1 MRCHYL
7 EVAGHYHACVHWLLP
22 PKPSPSA
29 IDTDQKKNKK
39 FQRKRY
45 IVKYIYAHIFSC
57 TPKYQ
62 LESVVGILLCR
73 KSMNYLKFIEN
84 SHILVYFYCTEEISV
99 LIPLCSTLWHTWRWC
114 FRGVTQHP
122 WLDRAIPTEYCC
134 FAYVINPV
142 TAKITIFRNFYIRI
156 LNSFVPCH
164 QNVYAF
170 FYTSTPGS
178 VSAQHLLQYFEFI
191 LFIFCFIFLLMYIL
205 CAKPKLPFPKYTA

>member
-1 MRCHYL
+1 MS
-7 EVAGHYHACVHWLLP
+7 LP
-22 PKPSPSA
+22 CMCTLASPTSNVSST
-29 IDTDQKKNKK
+29 INTDQKKRKK

-45 IVKYIYAHIFSC
+45 IFKYFYAHTFSC

-62 LESVVGILLCR
+62 LESFVGILLCWE
-73 KSMNYLKFIEN
+73 SMSYLEFIEN
-84 SHILVYFYCTEEISV
+84 SHLLVYFYCTEEISGF
-99 LIPLCSTLWHTWRWC
+99 ISLCSTLWHMWRWC

-122 WLDRAIPTEYCC
+122 GLDGAILTEYCW

-142 TAKITIFRNFYIRI
+142 TAKITVSWNFCIRI

-170 FYTSTPGS
+170 FNTSTPGS

-191 LFIFCFIFLLMYIL
+191 LFIFCFIFSPDVHFM
-205 CAKPKLPFPKYTA
+205 CKA

>member
-1 MRCHYL
+1 M
-7 EVAGHYHACVHWLLP
+7 ALLRSCWSLP
-22 PKPSPSA
+22 CMCTLVSPTSNFSSPM
-29 IDTDQKKNKK
+29 DTHQKENKK

-45 IVKYIYAHIFSC
+45 IFKYIYAHTFSC

-62 LESVVGILLCR
+62 LESFVKYYFVERVWTTYNLL
-73 KSMNYLKFIEN
+73 KLN
-84 SHILVYFYCTEEISV
+84 SHLLIYFCCTEEISGFIS
-99 LIPLCSTLWHTWRWC
+99 LYSTLWHMWRWC
-114 FRGVTQHP
+114 FREVTQHP
-122 WLDRAIPTEYCC
+122 RLDGTVLTEYCW

-142 TAKITIFRNFYIRI
+142 TSKITIFRNFCIRI

-191 LFIFCFIFLLMYIL
+191 LFIFYFIFSPDVHFM
-205 CAKPKLPFPKYTA
+205 CKA